1 MTTSMN
7 QRTLRNGSTGIGR
20 LTLAGLLVTLLAAPA
35 GAIKVDDICK
45 IKGQRV
51 NKLMGMGLVL
61 GLPGSGDGGKYLPA
75 IRPLAAT
82 LSKFANPVLSP
93 DELKNANN
101 IALVMVI
108 ATVPENGVREGDA
121 IDVQVSSLGA
131 AKSLA
136 GGRLFMTP
144 LQGPNQA
151 DPTIYA
157 WAEGPLVV
165 EDSAN
170 QRVAVVRQGAVM
182 EEEIY
187 TQFIKDNTIT
197 LVLQDGQAGWAVASA
212 VASIINEAESQP
224 GRLSQIAIASDPKNV
239 VVTLSP
245 AELKNPAG
253 FISRVLNLEVVMPP
267 TEARVTIN
275 ERTGTI
281 VITGDVEIGP
291 VAISHKGLSITTLQP
306 APPPTT
312 PVAPRPVEQN
322 FVAVDPSKEGSTKL
336 SSLLESLNQLKVPPA
351 DRIAIIKMIHRTGK
365 LHAELIVE

>member
-1 MTTSMN
+1 M
-7 QRTLRNGSTGIGR
+7 LV
-20 LTLAGLLVTLLAAPA
+20 AAVLLIASSASAVK
-35 GAIKVDDICK
+35 IDDICK

-61 GLPGSGDGGKYLPA
+61 GLPGTGDGGKYLPA

-82 LSKFANPVLSP
+82 LSKFANPVISP
-93 DELKNANN
+93 EELKNANN
-101 IALVMVI
+101 VALVMII

-121 IDVQVSSLGA
+121 IDVQVSSIGA

-151 DPTIYA
+151 DSTIYA

-165 EDSAN
+165 EDVAN

-182 EEEIY
+182 EEELFA
-187 TQFIKDNTIT
+187 QFVKDSQIT
-197 LVLQDGQAGWAVASA
+197 LVLQDGQAGWAMAA
-212 VASIINEAESQP
+212 AIATIINEAESQP
-224 GRLSQIAIASDPKNV
+224 GRLAQIAVAFDPKNV
-239 VVTLSP
+239 IVKLSP
-245 AELKNPAG
+245 QELKSPAG

-267 TEARVTIN
+267 TEARVTVN

-281 VITGDVEIGP
+281 VMTGDVEIGP

-306 APPPTT
+306 APPPGTAVT
-312 PVAPRPVEQN
+312 PQPTEQN
-322 FVAVDPSKEGSTKL
+322 FVALDPGKEGSTKL
-336 SSLLESLNQLKVPPA
+336 SALLEALNQLKVSPG